1 LASMALPSGLLA
13 GLLNRLCRW
22 SAGTWM
28 IRPQCSARGAALIRL
43 IRSSS
48 GWRAV
53 LRWRS
58 PSASILVLICFA
70 AARCW
75 LRLPQLRG
83 WCTAACRRPSM
94 SLREGQ
100 RLAMLSWRRKK
111 TGAERA
117 GPVAR
122 LLHAVCD
129 WTCSR
134 SSWQVATRNLAA
146 AREFVLL
153 PQPCQRVP
161 AACRAAACPTWA
173 ER

>member
-100 RLAMLSWRRKK
+100 RLHACCTQSA
-111 TGAERA
+111 TGLAPVVAGRWQRA
-117 GPVAR
+117 TWQQQGSSFSCHS
-122 LLHAVCD
+122 HA
-129 WTCSR
+129 SA
-134 SSWQVATRNLAA
+134 S
-146 AREFVLL
+146 L
-153 PQPCQRVP
+153 P
-161 AACRAAACPTWA
+161 RAALQHVPRGQNVEQPDACQGTCFFWPL
-173 ER
+173 RR